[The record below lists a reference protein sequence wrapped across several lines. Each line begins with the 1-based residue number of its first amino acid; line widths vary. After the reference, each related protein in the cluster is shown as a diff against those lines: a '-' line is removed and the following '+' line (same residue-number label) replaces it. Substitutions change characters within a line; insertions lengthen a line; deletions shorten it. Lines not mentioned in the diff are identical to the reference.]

1 MGVGERKG
9 LHTAGNIL
17 TQWPWTGD
25 LPRNVPLYVK
35 TSGLAEIGLPEIHR
49 LRALPDNSNFSGAR
63 GPEAEGWTGEPEI
76 VIDQRNIPIDE
87 LVGLYHSA
95 HAPGGSVYRSP
106 FYLDALVCDAGL
118 RRFIDWLSC
127 RVQNPPQGEAA
138 KEGGR
143 AGYGDAIRQ
152 STNACWSLTSV
163 VVAPLVPLHYDILE
177 MMTLRGSHGTCV
189 SKADR
194 AIRNG
199 FHGRRGR
206 GGTGVYLWKDSK
218 LSLELAKRWYYLR
231 KGEGAYD
238 SEDNQSGII
247 LLLSISVHER
257 EHVDFEDTQWK
268 DELFEVAQAQ
278 GFPTDK
284 AGYSHYGALYDF
296 YLSELEKEVGYTI
309 AVVELRVAWP
319 KDTYPE
325 YPVGL
330 MGAPVSYIVRVP
342 SRLDVTRKIRIR
354 V

>member
-1 MGVGERKG
+1 MQDYADSSIGYPVGYKIRPRER
-9 LHTAGNIL
+9 
-17 TQWPWTGD
+17 
-25 LPRNVPLYVK
+25 R
-35 TSGLAEIGLPEIHR
+35 R
-49 LRALPDNSNFSGAR
+49 RR
-63 GPEAEGWTGEPEI
+63 GGE
-76 VIDQRNIPIDE
+76 
-87 LVGLYHSA
+87 
-95 HAPGGSVYRSP
+95 
-106 FYLDALVCDAGL
+106 
-118 RRFIDWLSC
+118 
-127 RVQNPPQGEAA
+127 
-138 KEGGR
+138 R